1 MARGNG
7 VRVNGTARHPI
18 GVVSERTGLT
28 PDVLRVWERR
38 YGVVEPE
45 RSEGGQRLYTDA
57 DIERLR
63 LLHLATLAGRAIG
76 QVAELNTAEL
86 SELLREDEAERARA
100 PRRGTAP
107 DPSDYVGRAL
117 EPVRALDAE
126 GLESLLRRAAA
137 VLGVRVFLEDVA
149 APLFREIG
157 EEWHAGRLSP
167 AQEHVAT
174 VVIRRVLDGVMG
186 LFSPRDDAPLLL
198 VATPSGDRHEVG
210 ALLVAASALGSGWN
224 VVYLGADLPASEV
237 VVAARSKRARAV
249 AVSAVLAGNGD
260 GRGLVTELSEL
271 RRGLPAHV
279 PVVVGGAG
287 VARREAELSAEGLVV
302 VGDLGGLAPVLEG
315 LDDAPAR
322 P

>member
-1 MARGNG
+1 MT
-7 VRVNGTARHPI
+7 GTARHPI
-18 GVVSERTGLT
+18 GVVAERTGLT

-45 RSEGGQRLYTDA
+45 RSEGGQRLYTDG

-76 QVAELNTAEL
+76 QVAELGTAEL

-100 PRRGTAP
+100 PRREAVP
-107 DPSDYVGRAL
+107 DPTDYVGRAMV
-117 EPVRALDAE
+117 PVRALDGA

-137 VLGVRVFLEDVA
+137 VLGVRVFLEEVA
-149 APLFREIG
+149 APLFRAIG

-167 AQEHVAT
+167 AQEHLAT
-174 VVIRRVLDGVMG
+174 VVVRRVLDGVME
-186 LFSPRDDAPLLL
+186 LFAPRPEAPLLL
-198 VATPSGDRHEVG
+198 VATPAGDRHEVG

-237 VVAARSKRARAV
+237 VAAARSKGARAV
-249 AVSAVLAGNGD
+249 AVSAVLGGNGD
-260 GRGLVTELSEL
+260 GSGVVAELSEL

-287 VARREAELSAEGLVV
+287 ASKREAELSAEGLVV
-302 VGDLGGLAPVLEG
+302 VGELGGLAPVLAG
-315 LDDAPAR
+315 LDDAAPQ